1 MKYTDSDF
9 RELLRQFEGMVRALN
24 TRFSE
29 EEIIKLVA
37 MILNNHIQDGKF
49 TEEYIHYSKSAL
61 GIRRGMGEQLNP
73 AQQIILNNFQPRSKK
88 I

>member
-24 TRFSE
+24 TRFNE

-37 MILNNHIQDGKF
+37 MILNNHIQDGRF
-49 TEEYIHYSKSAL
+49 TDEYMALSKSAL
-61 GIRRGMGEQLNP
+61 NIRRNMGEKLTP
-73 AQQIILNNFQPRSKK
+73 AQLIIAEGFQPRDKK

>member
-24 TRFSE
+24 TRFNE

-37 MILNNHIQDGKF
+37 MILNNHIQDGRF
-49 TEEYIHYSKSAL
+49 TDEYMALSKSAL
-61 GIRRGMGEQLNP
+61 TIRRTMGEKLTP
-73 AQQIILNNFQPRSKK
+73 AQLIIAEGFQPRDKK